1 MGMDWQQ
8 LLTRQ
13 RLGKDYPERQESGRT
28 CFQRDF
34 DRLVFSSS
42 FRRLKDKTQVFS
54 LVDNDY
60 IRTRLSHSIE
70 ASCVGRSLGR
80 IVGESVIARYPELGA
95 HGFVASDFGD
105 ILAAACLAHDI
116 GNPPFGHVGEDA
128 ISHAFTTWSQS
139 SIGQAIV
146 SDLTP
151 QQQSDFTA
159 FEGNAQGFSILTRL
173 EMHPRSGGM
182 GLSCPTLAAFMKY
195 PCESFIA
202 EGDRADYRGKSI
214 DKYGFFQ
221 ADKDA
226 FETVAETVGLLSRSD
241 RAHWWT
247 RHPLALLVE
256 AADDICYRI
265 VDIEDGCHM
274 GYLPYADALELLR
287 AIANTYQPESG
298 EQPKETLTR
307 LRACAI
313 NTLTYEAAEIF
324 LDHEAD
330 ILRGTFDQAL
340 LDLSSHHQALKT
352 LKEITTTKI
361 FDNPKVLKIR
371 IAAYEVLGT
380 LFQEFITSAF
390 GVSEKGKL
398 LWQILPEQYQSQPT
412 DSDYFKILKVTD
424 YIAGMTDS
432 YATSL
437 FQQLKGISLLG

>member
-1 MGMDWQQ
+1 MSMNWQR

-13 RLGKDYPERQESGRT
+13 RLGKDFPEGRESGRT

-80 IVGESVIARYPELGA
+80 IIGDAIVDRHQLNKFNFA
-95 HGFVASDFGD
+95 ASDFGD

-116 GNPPFGHVGEDA
+116 GNPPFGHVGEDSL
-128 ISHAFTTWSQS
+128 SHAFTTWSQS
-139 SIGQAIV
+139 DIGQEV
-146 SDLTP
+146 LSQLSVQE
-151 QQQSDFTA
+151 QQDFRA

-173 EMHPRSGGM
+173 EMYPRYGGM
-182 GLSCPTLAAFMKY
+182 CLTCPTLAAFMKY
-195 PCESFIA
+195 PRESFIA
-202 EGDRADYRGKSI
+202 DDVLNSYHGKSI
-214 DKYGFFQ
+214 DKHGFFQ
-221 ADKDA
+221 ADKPR
-226 FETVAETVGLLSRSD
+226 FEAIANTVGLLRRSD
-241 RAHWWT
+241 RAHWWV

-274 GYLPYADALELLR
+274 GYVSHQEAFDLLCEISNACQLE
-287 AIANTYQPESG
+287 IG
-298 EQPKETLTR
+298 ERPQERLKR

-324 LDHEAD
+324 LDNED
-330 ILRGTFDQAL
+330 LILAGKFDEAL
-340 LDLSSHHQALKT
+340 LDHSDHGHVLKDIKILT
-352 LKEITTTKI
+352 KEKI
-361 FDNPKVLKIR
+361 FDNTKVLKIR

-390 GVSEKGKL
+390 STSDKGKL
-398 LWQILPEQYQSQPT
+398 LWQILPEHYQSQPT
-412 DSDYFKILKVTD
+412 DTQYTKILKITD

-437 FQQLKGISLLG
+437 FQQLKGMSLLG

>member
-1 MGMDWQQ
+1 MPMDWQR

-13 RLGKDYPERQESGRT
+13 RLGKDYPEGRESGRT

-80 IVGESVIARYPELGA
+80 IIGEAVMQRHHLEKVGFA
-95 HGFVASDFGD
+95 ASDFGD

-128 ISHAFTTWSQS
+128 ISHAFVTWGKSA
-139 SIGQAIV
+139 IGGRVLRQ
-146 SDLTP
+146 LTP
-151 QQQSDFTA
+151 QQIQDFSA

-173 EMHPRSGGM
+173 EMYPRYGGM
-182 GLSCPTLAAFMKY
+182 CLTCPTLAAFMKY
-195 PCESFIA
+195 PRESFIPPDTL
-202 EGDRADYRGKSI
+202 GSYRGKSI
-214 DKYGFFQ
+214 DKHGFFQ
-221 ADKDA
+221 ADKDV
-226 FETVAETVGLLSRSD
+226 FEAIANTLGLLRRSD
-241 RAHWWT
+241 RDRWWV

-274 GYLPYADALELLR
+274 GYVNHEEALDLLS
-287 AIANTYQPESG
+287 AITNTCKPEAG
-298 EQPKETLTR
+298 ERPQERLKR

-324 LDHEAD
+324 LDNESA
-330 ILRGTFDQAL
+330 ILQGDFDEAL
-340 LDLSSHHQALKT
+340 LDSSEHGHVLKDIKAL
-352 LKEITTTKI
+352 TKDQI
-361 FDNPKVLKIR
+361 FDNTKVLKIR

-390 GVSEKGKL
+390 GNSDKGKL
-398 LWQILPEQYQSQPT
+398 LWQILPEHYQAQPQ
-412 DSDYFKILKVTD
+412 DSPYTKILKITD

-437 FQQLKGISLLG
+437 FQQLKGMSLLG

>member
-1 MGMDWQQ
+1 MPMDWQR

-13 RLGKDYPERQESGRT
+13 RLGIDYPEGQESGRT

-80 IVGESVIARYPELGA
+80 IIGDAVIHR
-95 HGFVASDFGD
+95 HGLAQAGFAASDFGD

-116 GNPPFGHVGEDA
+116 GNPPFGHVGEDS
-128 ISHAFTTWSQS
+128 ISHAFGSWGKTT
-139 SIGQAIV
+139 IGQRILEQL
-146 SDLTP
+146 ST
-151 QQQSDFTA
+151 QQQHDFSQ
-159 FEGNAQGFSILTRL
+159 FEGNAQGFRILTHL
-173 EMHPRSGGM
+173 EMYPRYGGM
-182 GLSCPTLAAFMKY
+182 CLTCPTLAAFMKY
-195 PCESFIA
+195 PRESFILEETLA
-202 EGDRADYRGKSI
+202 SYAGKSI

-221 ADKDA
+221 ADKEVFDA
-226 FETVAETVGLLSRSD
+226 IAHTVGLLRRSD
-241 RAHWWT
+241 RAHWWV

-274 GYLPYADALELLR
+274 GYVSYSDALDLLG
-287 AIANTYQPESG
+287 AITTTCKPENG
-298 EQPKETLTR
+298 ERPQEQLKR

-313 NTLTYEAAEIF
+313 NTLTYEAAAIF
-324 LDHEAD
+324 LDHEEE
-330 ILRGTFDQAL
+330 ILSGTFDEAL
-340 LDLSSHHQALKT
+340 LDSSEHGHVLKDIKLLT
-352 LKEITTTKI
+352 QDQI
-361 FDNPKVLKIR
+361 FDNVKVLKIR

-390 GVSEKGKL
+390 GESDKGKL
-398 LWQILPEQYQSQPT
+398 LWQILPEHYQSQPS
-412 DSDYFKILKVTD
+412 DSAYTKILKITD

-437 FQQLKGISLLG
+437 FQQLKGMSLLG

>member
-1 MGMDWQQ
+1 MDWQQ

-13 RLGKDYPERQESGRT
+13 RLGKDYLEGQESGRT

-80 IVGESVIARYPELGA
+80 IVGESVVARHEGLRE

-105 ILAAACLAHDI
+105 ILAAACLSHDI

-128 ISHAFTTWSQS
+128 ISQAFTIWSQS
-139 SIGQAIV
+139 PIGEAVV
-146 SDLTP
+146 SGLTP
-151 QQQSDFTA
+151 QQQTDFIA

-173 EMHPRSGGM
+173 EMHPRMGGM
-182 GLSCPTLAAFMKY
+182 CLTCPTLAAFMKY
-195 PCESFIA
+195 PRESFIA
-202 EGDRADYRGKSI
+202 AGDRANYQGKSI
-214 DKYGFFQ
+214 DKHGFFQ

-226 FETVAETVGLLSRSD
+226 FAMVAQTVGLLPRSD
-241 RAHWWT
+241 RAHWWV

-274 GYLPYADALELLR
+274 GYLKYAEALELLG
-287 AIANTYQPESG
+287 AISNTCKPEMG
-298 EQPKETLTR
+298 EQPKETLKR

-313 NTLTYEAAEIF
+313 NTLTYEVAEIF
-324 LDHEAD
+324 LDYETE
-330 ILRGTFDQAL
+330 ILCGRFDQAL
-340 LDLSSHHQALKT
+340 LDFSAHHQT
-352 LKEITTTKI
+352 LKAVKQITKTKI
-361 FDNPKVLKIR
+361 FDNPQVLKIR

-390 GVSEKGKL
+390 GNSEKGKL
-398 LWQILPEQYQSQPT
+398 LWQILPEQYQSQPV
-412 DSDYFKILKVTD
+412 DSAYFKILKITD

>member
-1 MGMDWQQ
+1 MPMDWQR

-13 RLGKDYPERQESGRT
+13 RLGKDYPEGQESGRT

-80 IVGESVIARYPELGA
+80 IVGESVIERHRLAA
-95 HGFVASDFGD
+95 DAFSASDFGD

-116 GNPPFGHVGEDA
+116 GNPPFGHVGEDS
-128 ISHAFTTWSQS
+128 ISHAFATWSES
-139 SIGQAIV
+139 TIGQAV
-146 SDLTP
+146 VATLNT
-151 QQQSDFTA
+151 QEQEDFRA

-173 EMHPRSGGM
+173 EMYPRYGGM
-182 GLSCPTLAAFMKY
+182 CLTCPTLAAFMKY
-195 PCESFIA
+195 PRESFISDETLA
-202 EGDRADYRGKSI
+202 GHRGKSI
-214 DKYGFFQ
+214 DKHGFFQ
-221 ADKDA
+221 ADREVFAK
-226 FETVAETVGLLSRSD
+226 VAETVGLLRRSD
-241 RAHWWT
+241 RAYWWA

-265 VDIEDGCHM
+265 VDIEDGYHM
-274 GYLPYADALELLR
+274 GYVSYADTEELLGT
-287 AIANTYQPESG
+287 ISNTCKLERG
-298 EQPKETLTR
+298 ERPQERVKR

-324 LDHEAD
+324 LDHETD
-330 ILRGTFDQAL
+330 ILQGRFDEAL
-340 LDLSSHHQALKT
+340 LDWSEHGPVLKDLKALT
-352 LKEITTTKI
+352 KEQI
-361 FDNPKVLKIR
+361 FDNTKVLKIR

-380 LFQEFITSAF
+380 LFQEFINSAF
-390 GVSEKGKL
+390 GDSDKGRL
-398 LWQILPEQYQSQPT
+398 LWQILPEHYQAQTS
-412 DSDYFKILKVTD
+412 DSPYEKILKITD

>member
-1 MGMDWQQ
+1 MPMDWQR

-13 RLGKDYPERQESGRT
+13 RLGKDYPEGRESGRT

-80 IVGESVIARYPELGA
+80 IIGETVIMRHHLEQG
-95 HGFVASDFGD
+95 GFTASDFGD

-116 GNPPFGHVGEDA
+116 GNPPFGHVGEDS
-128 ISHAFTTWSQS
+128 ISHAFVTWGQS
-139 SIGQAIV
+139 SVGQRILQG
-146 SDLTP
+146 LTP
-151 QQQSDFTA
+151 QQKQDFSY
-159 FEGNAQGFSILTRL
+159 FEGNAQGFRILTHL
-173 EMHPRSGGM
+173 EMYPRYGGM
-182 GLSCPTLAAFMKY
+182 CLTCPTLAVFMKY
-195 PCESFIA
+195 PRESFMA
-202 EGDRADYRGKSI
+202 EETVDTYCGKSI
-214 DKYGFFQ
+214 DKHGFFQ
-221 ADKDA
+221 ADKTV
-226 FETVAETVGLLSRSD
+226 FEAIANTVGLLRRSD
-241 RAHWWT
+241 RAHWWV

-274 GYLPYADALELLR
+274 GYVSHEDALALLS
-287 AIANTYQPESG
+287 AITTTCQPELG
-298 EQPKETLTR
+298 ERPQERLKR

-324 LDHEAD
+324 LDNEAD
-330 ILRGTFDQAL
+330 ILAGTFDEAL
-340 LDLSSHHQALKT
+340 LDKSEHGHVLKDIKALT
-352 LKEITTTKI
+352 KEQI
-361 FDNPKVLKIR
+361 FDNTKVLKIR

-380 LFQEFITSAF
+380 LFKEFITSAF
-390 GVSEKGKL
+390 GESDKGKL
-398 LWQILPEQYQSQPT
+398 LWQILPEHYQAQPG
-412 DSDYFKILKVTD
+412 DDPYIKILKITD
-424 YIAGMTDS
+424 YISGMTDS

>member
-1 MGMDWQQ
+1 MVMDWQS
-8 LLTRQ
+8 LLARQ
-13 RLGKDYPERQESGRT
+13 RLGKDYPEGRESGRT

-80 IVGESVIARYPELGA
+80 IVGESVISRHPELVA

-139 SIGQAIV
+139 PIGQAV
-146 SDLTP
+146 VAGLTP
-151 QQQSDFTA
+151 QQQADFMA

-182 GLSCPTLAAFMKY
+182 CLTCPTLAAFMKY
-195 PCESFIA
+195 PRESFLE
-202 EGDRADYRGKSI
+202 EGDRADYQGKSI

-226 FETVAETVGLLSRSD
+226 FTMVAKTVGLLPRSD
-241 RAHWWT
+241 RAWWA

-274 GYLPYADALELLR
+274 GYLSYNTALDVLG
-287 AIANTYQPESG
+287 AISSTCKPEVG
-298 EQPKETLTR
+298 EQPKETLKR

-324 LDHEAD
+324 LDHERD
-330 ILRGTFDQAL
+330 ILRGEFDQAL
-340 LDLSSHHQALKT
+340 LDLSTHHQTLKT
-352 LKEITTTKI
+352 LKDITKIKI

-390 GVSEKGKL
+390 GDSEKGKL
-398 LWQILPEQYQSQPT
+398 LWQILPTQYQSQTT
-412 DSDYFKILKVTD
+412 DSAYFKILKITD

>member
-1 MGMDWQQ
+1 MDWQR

-13 RLGKDYPERQESGRT
+13 RLGKDYPEEKESGRT

-70 ASCVGRSLGR
+70 ASCVGRSLGCIIGDAVINR
-80 IVGESVIARYPELGA
+80 HNLETVG
-95 HGFVASDFGD
+95 FTASDFGD

-116 GNPPFGHVGEDA
+116 GNPPFGHVGEDS
-128 ISHAFTTWSQS
+128 ISHAFVTWSKTD
-139 SIGQAIV
+139 IGQTVLA
-146 SDLTP
+146 DLTP
-151 QQQSDFTA
+151 QQQQDFSA

-173 EMHPRSGGM
+173 EMYPRYGGM
-182 GLSCPTLAAFMKY
+182 CLTCPTLAAFMKY
-195 PCESFIA
+195 PRESFIEDSA
-202 EGDRADYRGKSI
+202 LASYQGKSI
-214 DKYGFFQ
+214 DKHGFFQ
-221 ADKDA
+221 ADKDV
-226 FETVAETVGLLSRSD
+226 FEAIANTVGLLRRSD
-241 RAHWWT
+241 RAHWWV

-274 GYLPYADALELLR
+274 GYVSYDDALELLS
-287 AIANTYQPESG
+287 AITGTCQPEVG
-298 EQPKETLTR
+298 ERPQERLKR

-324 LDHEAD
+324 LDHEPD
-330 ILRGTFDQAL
+330 ILAGTFDEAL
-340 LDLSSHHQALKT
+340 LDRSEHGHILKDIKV
-352 LKEITTTKI
+352 LTKDQI
-361 FDNPKVLKIR
+361 FDNVKVLKIR

-390 GVSEKGKL
+390 GDSDKGKL
-398 LWQILPEQYQSQPT
+398 IWQILPEHYQSQGS
-412 DSDYFKILKVTD
+412 DSAYTKILKITD

-437 FQQLKGISLLG
+437 FQQLKGMSLLG

>member
-1 MGMDWQQ
+1 MDWQR

-13 RLGKDYPERQESGRT
+13 RLGKDYPEGKESGRT

-80 IVGESVIARYPELGA
+80 IIGDAVIHRHHLETVG
-95 HGFVASDFGD
+95 FTASDFGD

-116 GNPPFGHVGEDA
+116 GNPPFGHVGEDS
-128 ISHAFTTWSQS
+128 ISHAFVTWSKTD
-139 SIGQAIV
+139 IGQTVLA
-146 SDLTP
+146 DLNP
-151 QQQSDFTA
+151 QQQQDFSA

-173 EMHPRSGGM
+173 EMYPRYGGM
-182 GLSCPTLAAFMKY
+182 CLTCPTLAAFMKY
-195 PCESFIA
+195 PRESFIEDSTLA
-202 EGDRADYRGKSI
+202 SYQGKSI
-214 DKYGFFQ
+214 DKHGFFQ
-221 ADKDA
+221 ADKDV
-226 FETVAETVGLLSRSD
+226 FEAIANTVGLLRRSD
-241 RAHWWT
+241 RAHWWV

-274 GYLPYADALELLR
+274 GYVSYDDALELLS
-287 AIANTYQPESG
+287 AITGTCQPEVG
-298 EQPKETLTR
+298 ERPQERLKR

-330 ILRGTFDQAL
+330 ILAGTFDEAL
-340 LDLSSHHQALKT
+340 LDSSEHGHILKDIKV
-352 LKEITTTKI
+352 LTKDQI
-361 FDNPKVLKIR
+361 FDNVKVLKIR

-390 GVSEKGKL
+390 GDSDKGKL
-398 LWQILPEQYQSQPT
+398 IWQILPEHYQSQES
-412 DSDYFKILKVTD
+412 DSAYIKILKITD

-437 FQQLKGISLLG
+437 FQQLKGMSLLG

>member
-1 MGMDWQQ
+1 MDWQR
-8 LLTRQ
+8 LLIRQ
-13 RLGKDYPERQESGRT
+13 RLGMDYPEGQESGRT

-80 IVGESVIARYPELGA
+80 IIGDAVIHRHHLGKM
-95 HGFVASDFGD
+95 GFTASDFGD

-116 GNPPFGHVGEDA
+116 GNPPFGHVGEDS
-128 ISHAFTTWSQS
+128 ISHAFTIWSQTT
-139 SIGQAIV
+139 IGKEILHE
-146 SDLTP
+146 LTP
-151 QQQSDFTA
+151 QQQRDFRA

-173 EMHPRSGGM
+173 EMYPRHGGM
-182 GLSCPTLAAFMKY
+182 CLTCPTLAAFMKY
-195 PCESFIA
+195 PRESFIPDLTLA
-202 EGDRADYRGKSI
+202 SYHGKSI
-214 DKYGFFQ
+214 DKHGFFQ
-221 ADKDA
+221 ADKEV
-226 FETVAETVGLLSRSD
+226 FEAIANTVGLLKRSD
-241 RAHWWT
+241 RAHWWV

-274 GYLPYADALELLR
+274 GYVSHDDALELLSS
-287 AIANTYQPESG
+287 ITTTCKPEKG
-298 EQPKETLTR
+298 ERPQEQLKR

-324 LDHEAD
+324 LAHED
-330 ILRGTFDQAL
+330 EILAGTFDEAL
-340 LDLSSHHQALKT
+340 LDRSEHGHVLKDI
-352 LKEITTTKI
+352 KVITKDQI
-361 FDNPKVLKIR
+361 FDNVKVLKIR

-390 GVSEKGKL
+390 GDSDKGQL
-398 LWQILPEQYQSQPT
+398 LWQILPEQYQSQSS
-412 DSDYFKILKVTD
+412 DSAYIKILKITD
-424 YIAGMTDS
+424 YISGMTDS
-432 YATSL
+432 FATSL
-437 FQQLKGISLLG
+437 FQQLKGMSLLG